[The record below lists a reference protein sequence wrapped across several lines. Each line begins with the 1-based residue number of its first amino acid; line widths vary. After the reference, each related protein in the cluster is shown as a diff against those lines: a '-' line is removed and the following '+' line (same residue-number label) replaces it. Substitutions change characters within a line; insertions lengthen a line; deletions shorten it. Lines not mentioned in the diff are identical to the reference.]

1 MATALMLKWRK
12 MRRQKNAENAKKSG
26 TAQYGAAFSKLIS

>member
-1 MATALMLKWRK
+1 MATALMLKWGK

-26 TAQYGAAFSKLIS
+26 AAQYGAAF